1 MTPSRY
7 ASPSA
12 PDPAQYDHNGTPH
25 MPAKTNLMLEKADAL
40 YLAKFVRGLADDTQR
55 LAYSL
60 ETVAQ
65 ALESRL
71 KR

>member
-1 MTPSRY
+1 
-7 ASPSA
+7 
-12 PDPAQYDHNGTPH
+12 